1 MLERLFKLKENGTTV
16 RNEIVGG
23 LVIFFSMAYILAVE
37 PSILGDAGMDKG
49 SVFVATA
56 LAAAIS
62 TIFMAI
68 VAKLPFALAP
78 GMGMNAFFTYTVV
91 LGLGYSWQ
99 MALTAV
105 FIEGLIFIA
114 LTYGN
119 IREKLIL
126 SIPLN
131 LKHGISVGI
140 GLFIAFIGL
149 QLSGIVVKN
158 DSTLLT
164 FGNIFDKTVI
174 LSLAGILLLGI
185 LMAKRV
191 KGAFFIEIIVITI
204 IGIPL
209 GITHVPDSLNLNIPS
224 IAPTFAKFDWQWIH
238 SLTGIINMIV
248 IVFTFLFMDLYNTL
262 GTFIGVSSKAGLLDN
277 KGNMKNVKPALMA
290 DAIGTTIGGL
300 LGVSTVTTY
309 VESATG
315 IGEGSK
321 TGLTALVVGIL
332 FILSIV
338 FAPYFLMIPTAATS
352 PVFLVLGAIMFE
364 EVKAIELDDI
374 TESLPAY
381 ITMLAMPFT
390 YSISNGI
397 FLGMISYTIIK
408 LFSGKVKDLNITLVV
423 MSVLFIVY
431 YIFVA

>member
-1 MLERLFKLKENGTTV
+1 MLERLFKLKENDTTV

-23 LVIFFSMAYILAVE
+23 MVIFFSMAYILAVE

-62 TIFMAI
+62 TIFMAL

-78 GMGMNAFFTYTVV
+78 GMGLNAFFAYTVV

-105 FIEGLIFIA
+105 FLEGLIFIV

-119 IREKLIL
+119 IREKLIK

-149 QLSGIVVKN
+149 QLSGIIVKN
-158 DSTLLT
+158 DSTLLA

-174 LSLAGILLLGI
+174 LSFAGILLLGI
-185 LMAKRV
+185 LMAKKV

-204 IGIPL
+204 AGIPL
-209 GITHVPDSLNLNIPS
+209 GITQIPDSLNLNIPS

-238 SLTGIINMIV
+238 SLTGIVNMIV

-262 GTFIGVSSKAGLLDN
+262 GTFIGVSSKAGLLDD

-332 FILSIV
+332 FLLSIV
-338 FAPYFLMIPTAATS
+338 FSPYFLMIPTAATS

-364 EVKAIELDDI
+364 EVKAIKLDDI

-381 ITMLAMPFT
+381 ITMLAMPLT

-408 LFSGKVKDLNITLVV
+408 LCSGKVKDLNVTLVV

-431 YIFVA
+431 YIFVS

>member
-1 MLERLFKLKENGTTV
+1 MLERIFKLKENGTTV

-224 IAPTFAKFDWQWIH
+224 IAPTFAKFDLQWIH

-262 GTFIGVSSKAGLLDN
+262 GTFIGVSSKAGLLDE

-364 EVKAIELDDI
+364 EVKAIKLDDI

-431 YIFVA
+431 YVFVA

>member
-1 MLERLFKLKENGTTV
+1 MLERLFKLKENGTTI

-62 TIFMAI
+62 TIFMAL

-105 FIEGLIFIA
+105 FLEGLIFIA

-119 IREKLIL
+119 IREKLIQ

-158 DSTLLT
+158 DSTILT

-174 LSLAGILLLGI
+174 LSFAGILSLGI
-185 LMAKRV
+185 LMAKKV

-204 IGIPL
+204 AGIPL
-209 GITHVPDSLNLNIPS
+209 GITHIPDSLNLNIPS

-262 GTFIGVSSKAGLLDN
+262 GTFIGVSSKAGLLDD

-352 PVFLVLGAIMFE
+352 PVFIVLGAIMFE
-364 EVKAIELDDI
+364 EVKAIKLDDI

-381 ITMLAMPFT
+381 ITMLAMPLT

-397 FLGMISYTIIK
+397 FFGMISYTIIK
-408 LFSGKVKDLNITLVV
+408 LFSGKLKDLNVTLVV

-431 YIFVA
+431 YIFIA

>member
-1 MLERLFKLKENGTTV
+1 MLERLFKLKENGTTI

-62 TIFMAI
+62 TIFMAL

-105 FIEGLIFIA
+105 FLEGLIFIA

-119 IREKLIL
+119 IREKLIQ

-149 QLSGIVVKN
+149 QLSGIVVEN

-174 LSLAGILLLGI
+174 LSFAGILILGI
-185 LMAKRV
+185 LMAKKV

-204 IGIPL
+204 AGIPL
-209 GITHVPDSLNLNIPS
+209 GITHIPDSLNLNIPS

-262 GTFIGVSSKAGLLDN
+262 GTFIGVSSKAGLLDD
-277 KGNMKNVKPALMA
+277 KGNMKNMKPALMA

-352 PVFLVLGAIMFE
+352 PVFIVLGAIMFE
-364 EVKAIELDDI
+364 EVKAIKLDDI

-381 ITMLAMPFT
+381 ITMLAMPLT

-397 FLGMISYTIIK
+397 FFGMISYTIIK
-408 LFSGKVKDLNITLVV
+408 LFSGKLKDLNVTLVV

-431 YIFVA
+431 YIFIA